1 LEIAFVVF
9 EVGQEEEEWTLLQ
22 EQEDLKLEERW
33 SMDVKLLLG
42 LAYAVTWLCRPKEEG
57 SCQEQHWPPL

>member
-33 SMDVKLLLG
+33 SMDVNLLLG
-42 LAYAVTWLCRPKEEG
+42 LAYVVTWLCRPKEEG
-57 SCQEQHWPPL
+57 SCQ